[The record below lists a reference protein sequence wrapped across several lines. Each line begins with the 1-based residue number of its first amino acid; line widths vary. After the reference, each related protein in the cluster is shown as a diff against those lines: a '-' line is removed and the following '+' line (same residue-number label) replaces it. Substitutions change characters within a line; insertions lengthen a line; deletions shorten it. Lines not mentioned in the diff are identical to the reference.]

1 MDKISF
7 GKKRGLPPDELNC
20 PCCFRPGVPLCKE
33 FQPADPTM
41 KLSGLRS
48 LLKAHGL
55 GAYLVPSTDAHSSE
69 YVDDADKRRSWLTG
83 FTGSAG
89 TALVTADAALLWT
102 DGRYFV
108 QAAEQLKGTE
118 WTLMKSQEPGVPD
131 LEEWVAAHAAALGG
145 PVGVD
150 PTLVSL
156 SYEAEWREKGLAP
169 LELVPQNL
177 VDLAWG
183 VRRPRVKNQPVVPH
197 PRELSGESAASK
209 LRRVA
214 AALGEAGCAS
224 MVLNALDQICW
235 LFNLRGSDIECN
247 PVFLAYAVVAVRGKG
262 LRIDAALYLRALDA
276 PDDGAALEA
285 NAATLA
291 AVRDHLLLDGCL
303 VDGESLDDGLDDDDG
318 GAVVSVSLCAYGEF
332 GPSEAAARSMPQTPT
347 KRAAA
352 GGGDGD
358 GDGADGG
365 GGGPKVGK
373 VMLERASCSMA
384 MAAGVPA
391 AARHLVDTSPV
402 ETFKA
407 KKNAAEVAG
416 IVAAGRRDAAAIVAY
431 IAWLEAKLGR
441 GEAVTEAE
449 GADEI
454 GRRRKGMARCVGD
467 SFPTISSSGANA
479 AVIHYQPEHGSCATI
494 DPAKGYLLDTGG
506 QYTDGTT
513 DVTRTVHFGDPTD
526 DERRAYTR
534 VLQGHVA
541 LARAVFPA
549 GTPGLMLEMLSRGP
563 LWRDGLNYLHG
574 TGHGIG
580 AYLNVHEGPFGVG
593 GGAVR
598 AERVA
603 GSARMRRVYLAPIEA
618 GYYLSDEPGFY
629 RDGAFGIRIES
640 DLVATEA
647 ETKYGWGSRPYLR
660 FEYVTPVPMC
670 RALIDVSLLAAEEV
684 TWLDEF
690 HARCRAEL
698 SAELLRDAAGAD
710 DPECARTLAWL
721 HRETEPIR
729 RSNAAGKRP
738 AS

>member
-1 MDKISF
+1 M
-7 GKKRGLPPDELNC
+7 
-20 PCCFRPGVPLCKE
+20 
-33 FQPADPTM
+33 
-41 KLSGLRS
+41 
-48 LLKAHGL
+48 
-55 GAYLVPSTDAHSSE
+55 
-69 YVDDADKRRSWLTG
+69 
-83 FTGSAG
+83 
-89 TALVTADAALLWT
+89 
-102 DGRYFV
+102 
-108 QAAEQLKGTE
+108 
-118 WTLMKSQEPGVPD
+118 
-131 LEEWVAAHAAALGG
+131 
-145 PVGVD
+145 
-150 PTLVSL
+150 
-156 SYEAEWREKGLAP
+156 
-169 LELVPQNL
+169 
-177 VDLAWG
+177 
-183 VRRPRVKNQPVVPH
+183 
-197 PRELSGESAASK
+197 
-209 LRRVA
+209 
-214 AALGEAGCAS
+214 
-224 MVLNALDQICW
+224 
-235 LFNLRGSDIECN
+235 
-247 PVFLAYAVVAVRGKG
+247 
-262 LRIDAALYLRALDA
+262 
-276 PDDGAALEA
+276 
-285 NAATLA
+285 
-291 AVRDHLLLDGCL
+291 
-303 VDGESLDDGLDDDDG
+303 
-318 GAVVSVSLCAYGEF
+318 
-332 GPSEAAARSMPQTPT
+332 QTPT

-358 GDGADGG
+358 ADATAAAAAAA
-365 GGGPKVGK
+365 KVGK

-441 GEAVTEAE
+441 GEAVSEARAPTRLGG
-449 GADEI
+449 GAR
-454 GRRRKGMARCVGD
+454 GWRAASATRSRR
-467 SFPTISSSGANA
+467 PSSGANA

-603 GSARMRRVYLAPIEA
+603 GSARMRRDSRLAPIEA
-618 GYYLSDEPGFY
+618 GYYLRTEPGFY

-647 ETKYGWGSRPYLR
+647 ETKQGSRPG
-660 FEYVTPVPMC
+660 T
-670 RALIDVSLLAAEEV
+670 
-684 TWLDEF
+684 
-690 HARCRAEL
+690 
-698 SAELLRDAAGAD
+698 SASS
-710 DPECARTLAWL
+710 T
-721 HRETEPIR
+721 
-729 RSNAAGKRP
+729 
-738 AS
+738 